1 MSASIDVLSKGTY
14 ILVTYVGDFTRAE
27 ARRCIDVCTT
37 SCLDHGLMSA
47 MLDVRQMTGDMTVM
61 DRFHTAL
68 YGIKLRKEKI
78 KTAML
83 ADDRIVLPDKFFE
96 SVARNRGIRIR
107 VFTDE
112 DQAVAW
118 LEGDTDRDG
127 STA

>member
-14 ILVTYVGDFTRAE
+14 IQVTYVGDFTRAE

-37 SCLDHGLMSA
+37 SCLDHGLMRVL
-47 MLDVRQMTGDMTVM
+47 LDVRQMTGDMTVM
-61 DRFHTAL
+61 DRFQTAL
-68 YGIKLRKEKI
+68 YGIKLRKHKI

-83 ADDRIVLPDKFFE
+83 ANDRIVLPDRFFE

-112 DQAVAW
+112 DQALAW
-118 LEGDTDRDG
+118 LEEDTDG
-127 STA
+127 AGTGP